1 MLTLLTKLANP
12 FMTFILRSPLHSLVS
27 QNVMLITV
35 TGRKSGKMYTTP
47 VNYVRED
54 NTFLVISLR
63 ERTWW
68 KNLRGGSRV
77 TVRLQGQDLKGTG
90 QALEDPEAVAS
101 GLLLILRQAPALRK
115 HFQLDLR
122 ADGQPTDPD
131 ALAWLAQDRVIVRV
145 TELAPP
151 SLKEN

>member
-145 TELAPP
+145 TELAPD
-151 SLKEN
+151 